1 MSDIKKS
8 AVISPDGL
16 YRYSLERTWDEE
28 KPTVLFVCLNPSTA
42 DAVEDDATV
51 RRMINLA
58 HQFGAGRLLVGNLF
72 AFRSKNRNDLIK
84 AADPV
89 GPENDKYLDKLIK
102 LADIV
107 VAAWGNFGSYLDR
120 SAQFREKFRGHNI
133 KCLAMNEAGEPRHL
147 LYVPDGTQL
156 SDMW

>member
-8 AVISPDGL
+8 AEISPDGL

-51 RRMINLA
+51 RRMVSFA
-58 HQFGAGRLLVGNLF
+58 RQFGAGRLLVGNLF
-72 AFRSKNRNDLIK
+72 AFRSAYKSDLIK

-102 LADIV
+102 SETLVPILIEV
-107 VAAWGNFGSYLDR
+107 LS
-120 SAQFREKFRGHNI
+120 SEKSS
-133 KCLAMNEAGEPRHL
+133 
-147 LYVPDGTQL
+147 VGTISNVWL
-156 SDMW
+156 